1 MGAAQSAGA
10 IVRPV
15 VALLCVAPSL
25 LWSQQTEAR
34 VDVFGPTPAS
44 VQPGLG
50 YTMSAGYYARISAI
64 AGYALTQRHD
74 LIGDRWRGDII
85 ARFLL
90 DPFRQQRWAL
100 SVGGGL
106 SFRRHTYL
114 AAVLDLEGPEMR
126 GFVPAIQL
134 GLSGGTRGAV
144 ILRRAIPQR
153 R

>member
-1 MGAAQSAGA
+1 MRS
-10 IVRPV
+10 V
-15 VALLCVAPSL
+15 VALMYVAPSL
-25 LWSQQTEAR
+25 LWAQQTEVR
-34 VDVFGPTPAS
+34 VDVLGPPPAA
-44 VQPGLG
+44 VQPALG
-50 YTMSAGYYARISAI
+50 YTMFAGYYARISAI
-64 AGYALTQRHD
+64 AGYALTPRRD
-74 LIGDRWRGDII
+74 LIANRWRGDII

-126 GFVPAIQL
+126 GFVPAFQL